1 MAITASMVKE
11 LRELTGVGMLDC
23 KKALAE
29 TDGDMEKAVE
39 YLSLIHIQMCIRDRY
54 VPCRRYTLFNLGGA
68 FRFFFTVKVVICNV
82 GSIGVYVYTIQ
93 KRSRYTFSVC
103 GYFACRTMTSAI
115 AQVTAW
121 TWVHCGCQHEF

>member
-39 YLSLIHIQMCIRDRY
+39 YLREKGLAASEKKAGRIASLLRTLYSENMSFRLQNILQIHRLPMLR
-54 VPCRRYTLFNLGGA
+54 LFLQ
-68 FRFFFTVKVVICNV
+68 RH
-82 GSIGVYVYTIQ
+82 GSLTQ
-93 KRSRYTFSVC
+93 
-103 GYFACRTMTSAI
+103 A
-115 AQVTAW
+115 
-121 TWVHCGCQHEF
+121 

>member
-39 YLSLIHIQMCIRDRY
+39 YFHISM
-54 VPCRRYTLFNLGGA
+54 
-68 FRFFFTVKVVICNV
+68 
-82 GSIGVYVYTIQ
+82 
-93 KRSRYTFSVC
+93 
-103 GYFACRTMTSAI
+103 MTRA
-115 AQVTAW
+115 
-121 TWVHCGCQHEF
+121 